1 MSARQALSLGL
12 SRSGVKSYR
21 VLSNALDALAEAG
34 TPTPCAGRAAD
45 FTANLCTHCP
55 VQRLCHDHGNKFEQA
70 PEWHPKPSKKNTQQ
84 EETEWFK

>member
-12 SRSGVKSYR
+12 TRTGVKSYQ

-45 FTANLCTHCP
+45 FTPVLCRQCP
-55 VQRLCHDHGNKFEQA
+55 LQKLCADHGNKFEEDSIWHQGRKQA
-70 PEWHPKPSKKNTQQ
+70 
-84 EETEWFK
+84 

>member
-21 VLSNALDALAEAG
+21 VLSQALAALAEAG

-55 VQRLCHDHGNKFEQA
+55 VQRLCHEHAKFEEA
-70 PEWHPKPSKKNTQQ
+70 PEWKQGRRKP
-84 EETEWFK
+84 

>member
-12 SRSGVKSYR
+12 TRSGVTSYQ
-21 VLSNALDALAEAG
+21 VLTNALDALAEAG

-55 VQRLCHDHGNKFEQA
+55 VQRLCHDHGTRYEQTGI
-70 PEWHPKPSKKNTQQ
+70 WGGSKAGRNNNQ
-84 EETEWFK
+84 

>member
-12 SRSGVKSYR
+12 TRTGVKSYQ

-45 FTANLCTHCP
+45 FTPVLCRQCP
-55 VQRLCHDHGNKFEQA
+55 VQRLCHDHGTRYEQTGI
-70 PEWHPKPSKKNTQQ
+70 WGGSKAGRNNQ
-84 EETEWFK
+84 

>member
-1 MSARQALSLGL
+1 MSAQQALSLGL

-21 VLSNALDALAEAG
+21 VLSQALAALAEAG

-45 FTANLCTHCP
+45 FTPVLCTHCP
-55 VQRLCHDHGNKFEQA
+55 VQRLCHDHGNKFEEA

-84 EETEWFK
+84 KDTNQ

>member
-21 VLSNALDALAEAG
+21 VLSQALAALAEAG

-45 FTANLCTHCP
+45 FTALDCRECP
-55 VQRLCHDHGNKFEQA
+55 VQRLCHEHAKFEEA
-70 PEWHPKPSKKNTQQ
+70 PEWKQGRRKP
-84 EETEWFK
+84 